1 MTTPNKPVEE
11 IINVIDGVPKWALI
25 VAFLAGMGAVMWAV
39 MYIGRENL
47 SAAIKAEAME
57 DRTDVG

>member
-1 MTTPNKPVEE
+1 MTDPKVEITE
-11 IINVIDGVPKWALI
+11 LVNGVPKWALI